1 MLYKQV
7 VACTSVSKLSTT
19 LLVYKLFV
27 VMEPTFGHANAKFS
41 VLIRKIFCVYK
52 ESISK
57 EMNDDNDLN
66 LHLNDR
72 MSGRLRYEINRYKS
86 CNAFIVK

>member
-1 MLYKQV
+1 M
-7 VACTSVSKLSTT
+7 
-19 LLVYKLFV
+19 YKLFV
-27 VMEPTFGHANAKFS
+27 VMELTFGHANAKFS